1 MKPQSQKGAWIIV
14 TLLFFFM
21 LINFVDKAVIGLA
34 AVPIMK
40 ELKLTPMEFGLVN
53 SSFFFLFS
61 ISAIATGFIVNRVQS
76 RWALLVMALIWAL
89 AQFPMLGTIGL
100 GTLIASRVVLGAGE
114 GPAYPVALHATYK
127 WFPNEL
133 RALPTAIIA
142 QGAAIGVVIAIPLLD
157 WIIETFSWHWAFGLL
172 GVVGLFWVIA
182 WYVFGREGSI
192 ATTVA
197 RDTGLVIERVPYSKL
212 LLNGTVLSGFATGFG
227 AYWGLSLLVG
237 WFTPY
242 LIKGLGYTQNEA
254 SWITTLPWAAAP
266 FIVLSAS
273 WLSQHLLARGAS
285 TRAARGLLG
294 SGCVALGGVCLILM
308 RDMPGDTLKIVMMI
322 AGIAVPSVIY
332 VMGHAIVSEITP
344 VPQRGAM
351 LAINN
356 AVATSAGLIGP
367 YVMGSV
373 VQAAGL
379 SPAEGYGRGFFI
391 CGVVALAGGL
401 IGMIFLRPESE
412 IARFTAAS
420 PVARPLPVSGE

>member
-1 MKPQSQKGAWIIV
+1 MAKPESQKGGWIIV
-14 TLLFFFM
+14 ALLFLFM
-21 LINFVDKAVIGLA
+21 LINFVDKAIIGLA
-34 AVPIMK
+34 GVPIMK
-40 ELKLTPMEFGLVN
+40 ELGLTPKQFGLVN

-61 ISAIATGFIVNRVQS
+61 LSAIVTGFIVNHIQA

-89 AQFPMLGTIGL
+89 TQFPMAGTVGL
-100 GTLIASRVVLGAGE
+100 GSLIACRIALGAGE

-133 RALPTAIIA
+133 RTLPTAVIA
-142 QGAAIGVVIAIPLLD
+142 QGAAIGVVIAIPVFD
-157 WIIETFSWHWAFGLL
+157 YVIEEYSWHLAFGLL
-172 GVVGLFWVIA
+172 GVIGLAWVAA
-182 WYVFGREGSI
+182 WMIFGREGGI
-192 ATTVA
+192 AVTVA
-197 RDTGLVIERVPYSKL
+197 RDSGVALERVPYRKL

-242 LIKGLGYTQNEA
+242 LIKGLGYSQKDA
-254 SWITTLPWAAAP
+254 SWITTLPWAASP
-266 FIVLSAS
+266 FIVITAG
-273 WLSQHLLARGAS
+273 WFSQRLLARGVS
-285 TRAARGLLG
+285 TRVARGLFG
-294 SGCVALGGVCLILM
+294 GGAVALGGVCLILL
-308 RDMPGDTLKIVMMI
+308 RYMPGDTLKIAMMI

-344 VPQRGAM
+344 VSQRSAM

-373 VQAAGL
+373 VQTAGA

-391 CGVVALAGGL
+391 CGLVALGCGL
-401 IGMIFLRPESE
+401 TGMIFLRPERE
-412 IARFTAAS
+412 AARLAGAEGVVLVRAS
-420 PVARPLPVSGE
+420 AE